1 MAATRLIPLHAQ
13 KGRTMHQCIKERTDY
28 VSDDAKTEDGKYIS
42 SYECSPETVDLE
54 FAATKN
60 EYEKITGRIS
70 GAKDVVAYMIRQ
82 SFKPGEITP
91 EEANQVG
98 YETAMRWTKGKHAFI
113 VATHTDKAHI
123 HNHIIYNST
132 TIDAG
137 HKYKNFL
144 FSATALRR
152 LSDTICLEHGLS
164 VIEAKKPSEWQKRTT
179 YPKRESFRDRLRAD
193 IDAVLNCRPADYE
206 NFKNLLM
213 ERGYEIKN
221 GKYDA
226 VKGAGQ
232 KAFLRF
238 RSLGIGYTEEDI
250 RKRIAGEDVEIATES
265 DSHSSAKASVVAD
278 KKFDMLLDLQKI
290 IAKDKG
296 AGYERWAKTFNI
308 KQLSKT
314 LLYLSEQG
322 IRNYEE
328 LDRRVDEV
336 TAEFTDVQGRIK
348 QVEERLTEIAELK
361 KHIINFVKAKDIFA
375 EYKKSGYSKKFFE
388 EHREIL
394 MLRKSAK
401 ETFDKLG
408 TPIPKIKDLNAEF
421 KTLLGEKKSLYA
433 KYKKLKPQKQELLTA
448 KYNVDKSLR
457 TENEPHKF
465 SKKEKIEQER

>member
-13 KGRTMHQCIKERTDY
+13 KGRTMHQCIKERMDY
-28 VSDDAKTEDGKYIS
+28 AMNDMKTEEGKYIS
-42 SYECSPETVDLE
+42 AYECSPETVDLE
-54 FAATKN
+54 FAVTKN
-60 EYEKITGRIS
+60 EYEKNTGRVA

-82 SFKPGEITP
+82 SFKPGEITS
-91 EEANQVG
+91 EEANKLG

-132 TIDAG
+132 AIDAG

-144 FSATALRR
+144 FSSTALRR

-179 YPKRESFRDRLRAD
+179 YPKRESFRDRIRAD
-193 IDAVLNCRPADYE
+193 IDAVLACSPADYE
-206 NFKNLLM
+206 DFKNLLT

-226 VKGAGQ
+226 VRGAGQ

-238 RSLGIGYTEEDI
+238 RSLGAGYTEEDI
-250 RKRIAGEDVEIATES
+250 RKRIAGEIVEIAAAPDTRTTAQSSVATE
-265 DSHSSAKASVVAD
+265 

-290 IAKDKG
+290 IANGKG

-314 LLYLSEQG
+314 LLYLSEQE

-336 TAEFTDVQGRIK
+336 TAEFGDVSESIK
-348 QVEERLTEIAELK
+348 QIEVRLAEIAELK
-361 KHIINFVKAKDIFA
+361 KHIFNFVKAKEIFA

-394 MLRKSAK
+394 LLRKSAK
-401 ETFDKLG
+401 EAFDKLG
-408 TPIPKIKDLNAEF
+408 IPIPKIKELNAEF
-421 KTLLGEKKSLYA
+421 ETLLREKKGLYV
-433 KYKKLKPQKQELLTA
+433 KYKKLKLEKQEFLTA
-448 KYNVDKSLR
+448 KYNVDKCLKS
-457 TENEPHKF
+457 ENEPHKILKQ
-465 SKKEKIEQER
+465 KKKEQER

>member
-28 VSDDAKTEDGKYIS
+28 AMNNIKTEEGKYIS

-54 FAATKN
+54 FAVTKN
-60 EYEKITGRIS
+60 EYEKNTGRVA

-152 LSDTICLEHGLS
+152 LSDTICLEYGLS
-164 VIEAKKPSEWQKRTT
+164 VIEAKKPSEWQRRTT
-179 YPKRESFRDRLRAD
+179 YPKRESFRDRIRAD
-193 IDAVLNCRPADYE
+193 IDEILKSKPLDYE
-206 NFKNLLM
+206 AFLNLLT
-213 ERGYEIKN
+213 EKGYEIKR
-221 GKYDA
+221 GKHDA
-226 VKGAGQ
+226 VKGEGQ

-238 RSLGIGYTEEDI
+238 CSLGAGYTEEDI
-250 RKRIAGEDVEIATES
+250 QKRISGESVELVKSPDNHTIPQP
-265 DSHSSAKASVVAD
+265 SVRSE
-278 KKFDMLLDLQKI
+278 KKFDMLLDLQNI
-290 IAKDKG
+290 IAKGKG

-308 KQLSKT
+308 KQISKT

-328 LDRRVDEV
+328 LDRRVDVV
-336 TAEFTDVQGRIK
+336 TAEFEEVNGRIK
-348 QVEERLTEIAELK
+348 QVEARLAEIAELK
-361 KHIINFVKAKDIFA
+361 KHIINFVKAKDTFE
-375 EYKKSGYSKKFFE
+375 EYKKSGYSRKFFE
-388 EHREIL
+388 EHRDIL
-394 MLRKSAK
+394 LLRKSAK
-401 ETFDKLG
+401 EAFDKLG
-408 TPIPKIKDLNAEF
+408 TPIPKVKDLDAEF
-421 KTLLGEKKSLYA
+421 ETLLREKKGLYV
-433 KYKKLKPQKQELLTA
+433 KYKKLKPEKQELLTA
-448 KYNVDKSLR
+448 KYNVDKCLKS
-457 TENEPHKF
+457 ENEPHKILKQ
-465 SKKEKIEQER
+465 KKKEQER

>member
-13 KGRTMHQCIKERTDY
+13 KGRAMHQCIKERTDY
-28 VSDDAKTEDGKYIS
+28 AMNDMKTEEGKYIS

-54 FAATKN
+54 FTATKN
-60 EYEKITGRIS
+60 EYEKIIGRIS

-91 EEANQVG
+91 EEANKVG
-98 YETAMRWTKGKHAFI
+98 YEMAMRWTKGKHAFI
-113 VATHTDKAHI
+113 VATHTDKDHI

-144 FSATALRR
+144 FSSTALRR

-179 YPKRESFRDRLRAD
+179 YPKRESFRDRIRAD
-193 IDAVLNCRPADYE
+193 IDAVLACGPADYE
-206 NFKNLLM
+206 DFKNLLT

-226 VKGAGQ
+226 VKRAGQ

-238 RSLGIGYTEEDI
+238 RSLGAGYTEEDI
-250 RKRIAGEDVEIATES
+250 RKRIAGEIVEIAAAPDTRTT
-265 DSHSSAKASVVAD
+265 AQTSVATD

-290 IAKDKG
+290 IAKGKG
-296 AGYERWAKTFNI
+296 IGYERWAKTFNI

-314 LLYLSEQG
+314 LLFLSEQG
-322 IRNYEE
+322 IRNYKE

-336 TAEFTDVQGRIK
+336 TAEFGDVNDRIK
-348 QVEERLTEIAELK
+348 QVEERLAEIAELK

-394 MLRKSAK
+394 LLRKSAK
-401 ETFDKLG
+401 EAFDKLG
-408 TPIPKIKDLNAEF
+408 TPIPKVKDLNAEF
-421 KTLLGEKKSLYA
+421 ETLLREKKSLYA
-433 KYKKLKPQKQELLTA
+433 KYKKLKLQKQEILTA
-448 KYNVDKSLR
+448 KYNVDKCLR
-457 TENEPHKF
+457 TENEHHKF
-465 SKKEKIEQER
+465 SKQKKTEQER